1 MPRTSSWPNAGAYT
15 EQRTPPLLKNKPV
28 YKGDNL
34 IDLDSDTSNSEPNRK
49 RGFVIPTS
57 ELSKG

>member
-34 IDLDSDTSNSEPNRK
+34 TDLDSDTPDSEPNRK
-49 RGFVIPTS
+49 RDFVVPTS
-57 ELSKG
+57 KPSKG